1 MGLRILAGDGEPE
14 TCTLHMSLVAGASL
28 VKRLENALALVG
40 IDAWPV
46 VSDFERD
53 LGAVARDADQDLAV
67 GRRVLHCVRQQVVH
81 QDTELSLV
89 ALQNR
94 WCDQAVDRQSLCGS
108 HQALPIEGAAYH
120 FVQRHLLAPRAF
132 DSRYVSAS
140 ELQQV
145 LDQALQ
151 LHAAVAQDMCDL
163 P

>member
-1 MGLRILAGDGEPE
+1 P
-14 TCTLHMSLVAGASL
+14 
-28 VKRLENALALVG
+28 
-40 IDAWPV
+40 
-46 VSDFERD
+46 
-53 LGAVARDADQDLAV
+53 
-67 GRRVLHCVRQQVVH
+67 VVH

-151 LHAAVAQDMCDL
+151 LHDAVAQDVCDL
-163 P
+163 PLLGIQTACTVIQQQLRALAQGRERRLELMGDVAQERALLLFELE